1 MIIEHVKRKQN
12 KEKLK
17 SFIKVEVK
25 DPPWAS
31 GTRLPKQQNKPWLGF
46 LGVQP
51 TPLSPYSTSP
61 YSPTVIRSVITN
73 SADTFS
79 HFIVPSTGSGLE
91 PGKSVEPSLTA
102 NKVSPE
108 VSHTQVE
115 RKTSWS
121 GDVMQG
127 DRSKIIRHIK
137 RHAEQNSTKSG
148 MISVDSSHPKPSEGK
163 IPKHG
168 ETPYVRPDIRGMPK
182 GRTTTP
188 IWGTAGGTGKEM
200 I

>member
-17 SFIKVEVK
+17 SFITVEVK
-25 DPPWAS
+25 DPPS
-31 GTRLPKQQNKPWLGF
+31 TSDTRLPKQQNKPWLGF

-51 TPLSPYSTSP
+51 TPLSPYSTLP
-61 YSPTVIRSVITN
+61 YTVIRSLITN
-73 SADTFS
+73 SVDTFS
-79 HFIVPSTGSGLE
+79 HFIIASTGSGLE

-108 VSHTQVE
+108 VSRSVE
-115 RKTSWS
+115 RKTPWS
-121 GDVMQG
+121 GDG

-137 RHAEQNSTKSG
+137 RHAEQNGTKSS

-163 IPKHG
+163 IPEHG
-168 ETPYVRPDIRGMPK
+168 ETPYVRPDIRGVPK

-188 IWGTAGGTGKEM
+188 ILSTAAGTGKEM